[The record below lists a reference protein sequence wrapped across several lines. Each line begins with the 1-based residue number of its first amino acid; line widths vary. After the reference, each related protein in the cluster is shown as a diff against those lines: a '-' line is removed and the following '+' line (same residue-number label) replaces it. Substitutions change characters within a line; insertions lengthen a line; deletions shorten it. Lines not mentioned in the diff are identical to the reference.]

1 MEACCTP
8 GRTRT
13 LIEHSVHGFGDRC
26 ITILPLTCIKV
37 TPVGLEPTTPSL
49 KVRCSKPAELRS
61 HFSNMSKN
69 QKKTL
74 NFFVVQGFLIYLMIR
89 LHLIKN
95 PELTAILPLNRK
107 PSLAH
112 VNREITYVMC

>member
-1 MEACCTP
+1 V
-8 GRTRT
+8 
-13 LIEHSVHGFGDRC
+13 LLS
-26 ITILPLTCIKV
+26 
-37 TPVGLEPTTPSL
+37 
-49 KVRCSKPAELRS
+49 
-61 HFSNMSKN
+61 

-107 PSLAH
+107 PRLAH
-112 VNREITYVMC
+112 VCREITYVMCWVLFHCFLIKYQLFYKSTAIFELCQVFFHFSFKF